1 MSVIDLIS
9 DFGTQSDC
17 VAGMKGVVFQIHRKA
32 TFGPGAE
39 VGEEAVTGPQRGA
52 VAARW
57 GLSAASDGP
66 CPQDVV
72 YCPVRT

>member
-1 MSVIDLIS
+1 MSVIDLIT
-9 DFGTQSDC
+9 DFETQSDC
-17 VAGMKGVVFQIHRKA
+17 VAGMKGVFQINRKA
-32 TFGPGAE
+32 AFGPGAE
-39 VGEEAVTGPQRGA
+39 VGGEAVTGPQRGA